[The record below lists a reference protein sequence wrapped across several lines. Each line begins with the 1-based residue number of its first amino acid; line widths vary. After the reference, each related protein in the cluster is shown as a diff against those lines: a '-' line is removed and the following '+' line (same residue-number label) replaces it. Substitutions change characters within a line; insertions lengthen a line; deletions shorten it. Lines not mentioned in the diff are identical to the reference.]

1 MSQFHISLSAFCLC
15 LMALMSSC
23 NESVPNDF
31 KEKGTYQLS
40 IKKGNIVTFSLPQN
54 KSTGYELCWMNESKL
69 VRQFKLE
76 GIKSMLK
83 DPNNVDGGGETVT
96 YQVLATETG
105 KDTLKFNQCPTRLW
119 QKDCEFFE
127 VDSLRVMGNGVIT
140 STYAPHMAADYQVV
154 ITVTE

>member
-1 MSQFHISLSAFCLC
+1 MFKFPAALSALSLFLI
-15 LMALMSSC
+15 ALLSSC

-31 KEKGTYQLS
+31 KDKGTYQLS
-40 IKKGNIVTFSLPQN
+40 VKKGNIATFSLPQN
-54 KSTGYELCWMNESKL
+54 KSTGYELCWINESHL

-96 YQVLATETG
+96 YQILATETG

-119 QKDCEFFE
+119 QKDCDFFAA
-127 VDSLRVMGNGVIT
+127 DSVRVMENGTINA
-140 STYAPHMAADYQVV
+140 TYAPHRHGDYQVV

>member
-1 MSQFHISLSAFCLC
+1 MFQFQAYLSVCALS
-15 LMALMSSC
+15 LMAFLGAC

-31 KEKGTYQLS
+31 KEKGIYQLS
-40 IKKGNIVTFSLPQN
+40 VKKGDIVTFSLPQN

-119 QKDCEFFE
+119 QKDCEFFA
-127 VDSLRVMGNGVIT
+127 VDSLRTQEKGIIT
-140 STYAPHMAADYQVV
+140 STYAPYRAMDFQVI

>member
-1 MSQFHISLSAFCLC
+1 MSKFQSLFSVLALCSLASLSA
-15 LMALMSSC
+15 C
-23 NESVPNDF
+23 NESVPNEF

-40 IKKGNIVTFSLPQN
+40 VKKGSIVTFSLPQN

-119 QKDCEFFE
+119 QKDCDFFA
-127 VDSLRVMGNGVIT
+127 VDSLRVMENGAIT
-140 STYAPHMAADYQVV
+140 STYAPYRPMDYQVV

>member
-1 MSQFHISLSAFCLC
+1 MSKFHTALSFLILSA
-15 LMALMSSC
+15 MALLSSC
-23 NESVPNDF
+23 TESAPNDF
-31 KEKGTYQLS
+31 KEKGTYPIS
-40 IKKGNIVTFSLPQN
+40 VKKGGIVTFSLPQN

-83 DPNNVDGGGETVT
+83 DPNNVDGGGETIT

-119 QKDCEFFE
+119 QKDCAFFA
-127 VDSLRVMGNGVIT
+127 VDSLRKQENGTIV
-140 STYAPHMAADYQVV
+140 STYEPHMAADYQVV

>member
-1 MSQFHISLSAFCLC
+1 MFKFQAHLSVCALSLIALLSA
-15 LMALMSSC
+15 C

-40 IKKGNIVTFSLPQN
+40 VKKGAIVTFSLPQN
-54 KSTGYELCWMNESKL
+54 KSTGYELCWINESQL
-69 VRQFKLE
+69 VRKFKLE
-76 GIKSMLK
+76 GVKSMLK

-105 KDTLKFNQCPTRLW
+105 TDTLKFNQCPTRLW
-119 QKDCEFFE
+119 QKDCDFFA
-127 VDSLRVMGNGVIT
+127 VDSVRVLENGSIT
-140 STYAPHMAADYQVV
+140 STYAPHMNGDFQVV

>member
-1 MSQFHISLSAFCLC
+1 MFKFPAALPALSLC
-15 LMALMSSC
+15 LMALLSSC

-40 IKKGNIVTFSLPQN
+40 VKKGNIVTFSLPQN
-54 KSTGYELCWMNESKL
+54 KSTGYELCWLNESRL

-119 QKDCEFFE
+119 QKDCDFFA
-127 VDSLRVMGNGVIT
+127 VDSVRVLENGVIT
-140 STYAPHMAADYQVV
+140 STYAPHMNGDFQVV

>member
-1 MSQFHISLSAFCLC
+1 MSKFHIALSSLTLSA
-15 LMALMSSC
+15 MALLSSC
-23 NESVPNDF
+23 NTSAPNEF
-31 KEKGTYQLS
+31 KEKGTYPIS
-40 IKKGNIVTFSLPQN
+40 VKKGQIVTFTLPQN
-54 KSTGYELCWMNESKL
+54 KSTGYELCWINESKL

-119 QKDCEFFE
+119 QKDCEFFA
-127 VDSLRVMGNGVIT
+127 VDSLRKLENGAIS
-140 STYAPHMAADYQVV
+140 STYEPHMAADYQVV

>member
-1 MSQFHISLSAFCLC
+1 MSKLYAPLFFFSLC
-15 LMALMSSC
+15 LMALLSSC

-31 KEKGTYQLS
+31 KEKGTYQLNV
-40 IKKGNIVTFSLPQN
+40 KKGDIVTFSLPQN

-119 QKDCEFFE
+119 QKDCDFFA
-127 VDSLRVMGNGVIT
+127 VDSVRTQENGKIT